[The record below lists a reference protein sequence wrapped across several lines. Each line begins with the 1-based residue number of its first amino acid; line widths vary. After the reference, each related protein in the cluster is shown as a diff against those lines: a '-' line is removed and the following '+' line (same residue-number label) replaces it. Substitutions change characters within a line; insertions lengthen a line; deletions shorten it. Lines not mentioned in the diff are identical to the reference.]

1 MEFNG
6 IKITLVESIN
16 VIFHRV
22 IFHRRTDGPRNKGIQ
37 QVEERFVDLAW
48 EQLLAPCN
56 LTSLRV
62 EENEYFLT
70 AGHKMLEVWHRKL
83 EAWRRKKDSHAPKPK
98 VYRDDFKSSVPDTPE
113 GQQAISDLPYR
124 VASERDAAILA
135 EEIDRRENWLRA
147 QAIWKAQAK
156 ADGVYRDY
164 GWAVKRLRNHGSLSA
179 ADMAD
184 LPYFARC
191 LSNFRAAH
199 GLEAGPTGI

>member
-1 MEFNG
+1 MAFNIINIDVKLAEG
-6 IKITLVESIN
+6 IN
-16 VIFHRV
+16 AIFN
-22 IFHRRTDGPRNKGIQ
+22 RRTDGPTNREIQ
-37 QVEERFVDLAW
+37 QVEEGFVDLAW

-83 EAWRRKKDSHAPKPK
+83 EAWRRKNDSHAPKPK
-98 VYRDDFKSSVPDTPE
+98 VCRDDFESSIPDTPE

-124 VASERDAAILA
+124 VASEQGATILA

-147 QAIWKAQAK
+147 QAIRKAQAK
-156 ADGVYRDY
+156 EDGVYRDY
-164 GWAVKRLRNHGSLSA
+164 GWAVKRLRSHGSLSE

-191 LSNFRAAH
+191 LLIFRDAH
-199 GLEAGPTGI
+199 DLKAGPTGI

>member
-6 IKITLVESIN
+6 IKVTLVESIN
-16 VIFHRV
+16 V
-22 IFHRRTDGPRNKGIQ
+22 IFHRRTDGPRNKEIQ
-37 QVEERFVDLAW
+37 QVGEGFVDLAW

-70 AGHKMLEVWHRKL
+70 AGHKMLEAWH
-83 EAWRRKKDSHAPKPK
+83 RKKDSQKPEVHRK
-98 VYRDDFKSSVPDTPE
+98 EFESSIPDTRE
-113 GQQAISDLPYR
+113 GEHAKNALPHCL
-124 VASERDAAILA
+124 ASEQDATILA
-135 EEIDRRENWLRA
+135 EDIDRRENWLCA
-147 QAIWKAQAK
+147 QAIRNAQAK

-164 GWAVKRLRNHGSLSA
+164 GWAVKRLRSHGSLSA

-191 LSNFRAAH
+191 LLIFRDAH
-199 GLEAGPTGI
+199 DLKAGPTGI

>member
-1 MEFNG
+1 MVF
-6 IKITLVESIN
+6 TIN
-16 VIFHRV
+16 VINIDLAEGINA
-22 IFHRRTDGPRNKGIQ
+22 IFNRRTDDLRNKEIQ
-37 QVEERFVDLAW
+37 QVEEGFVDLAW

-83 EAWRRKKDSHAPKPK
+83 ESWRRKKDSHAPKPE
-98 VYRDDFKSSVPDTPE
+98 VYRGDFKSFIPDTPE

-124 VASERDAAILA
+124 IASEQGATILA

-147 QAIWKAQAK
+147 QATQKAQAK
-156 ADGVYRDY
+156 EDGVYRDY
-164 GWAVKRLRNHGSLSA
+164 GWAVKRLRNHGSLSE
-179 ADMAD
+179 ADIAD

-199 GLEAGPTGI
+199 GLKAGPTGI

>member
-6 IKITLVESIN
+6 IKVTLVESIN
-16 VIFHRV
+16 V
-22 IFHRRTDGPRNKGIQ
+22 IFHRRTDGPRNKEIQ
-37 QVEERFVDLAW
+37 QVGEGFVDLAW

-70 AGHKMLEVWHRKL
+70 AADKMLEAWHRKL
-83 EAWRRKKDSHAPKPK
+83 EAWHRKNDSHAPKPK
-98 VYRDDFKSSVPDTPE
+98 VYRDDFESSIPDTPE

-124 VASERDAAILA
+124 LASEQGATILA

-147 QAIWKAQAK
+147 QAIRKAQAK
-156 ADGVYRDY
+156 EDGVYRDY
-164 GWAVKRLRNHGSLSA
+164 GWVVKRLRNHGSLSE

-184 LPYFARC
+184 LPHFARC

-199 GLEAGPTGI
+199 GLKPGPTGI

>member
-6 IKITLVESIN
+6 IKVTLVESIN
-16 VIFHRV
+16 V

-37 QVEERFVDLAW
+37 QVEEGFVDLAW

-83 EAWRRKKDSHAPKPK
+83 EAWRRKNDSHAPKPK
-98 VYRDDFKSSVPDTPE
+98 VYRDDFESSIPDTPE

-124 VASERDAAILA
+124 LASEQGATILA

-164 GWAVKRLRNHGSLSA
+164 GWAVKRLRNHGSLSE

-199 GLEAGPTGI
+199 GLKPGPTGI